1 MRVATRF
8 LSVITAAALT
18 FGVGAAVVP
27 ATAAPTGMATATAVK
42 NTVTITKLT
51 NKKVAYGKKATYK
64 PAVKTTGKIKVTSKT
79 LTVKQGTKTLYKNKS
94 SVALKAGTYKITS
107 TVKYKVGTVKST
119 TTKYWAAGTETY
131 LADNTDV
138 SCTYTKWKEDSEGW
152 VEWEALCTDVAG
164 TNYLTSGDYWDGD
177 FWDYESW
184 VDTTSSSKYAV
195 GGTWKGTLEA
205 DQYVDKAIQKSKTTS
220 TTTYGATKTKTLT
233 QTIKVTQGAKPNW
246 VWGTGGYNCPAGY
259 PVKGNQSG
267 IYHVKGGAFYSRT
280 KPEQCFTSA
289 AAAKAAGYRASKR

>member
-27 ATAAPTGMATATAVK
+27 ATAAPAGMATATAVK
-42 NTVTITKLT
+42 NTVTITKLA

-107 TVKYKVGTVKST
+107 TVKYKVGTVKTT
-119 TTKYWAAGTETY
+119 TTKYWAAGTSNY
-131 LADNTDV
+131 LVDDTDV
-138 SCTYTKWKEDSEGW
+138 TCKITKWTEDDYWDEY
-152 VEWEALCTDVAG
+152 EWESVCTDVAG
-164 TNYLTSGDYWDGD
+164 NKYLTSGDDWGEYEYW
-177 FWDYESW
+177 
-184 VDTTSSSKYAV
+184 VTSTSPSKYAV
-195 GGTWKGTLEA
+195 GGTWSGTLEG
-205 DQYVDKAIQKSKTTS
+205 DQNVPQAVEKSKNTS

-280 KPEQCFTSA
+280 KPEQCFTTA
-289 AAAKAAGYRASKR
+289 AAARAAGYRASKR

>member
-18 FGVGAAVVP
+18 FGVGAAVAP
-27 ATAAPTGMATATAVK
+27 ATAAPAGMATATAVK
-42 NTVTITKLT
+42 NTVTITKLA

-107 TVKYKVGTVKST
+107 TVKYKVGTVK
-119 TTKYWAAGTETY
+119 AGSAT
-131 LADNTDV
+131 V
-138 SCTYTKWKEDSEGW
+138 
-152 VEWEALCTDVAG
+152 V
-164 TNYLTSGDYWDGD
+164 
-177 FWDYESW
+177 
-184 VDTTSSSKYAV
+184 
-195 GGTWKGTLEA
+195 
-205 DQYVDKAIQKSKTTS
+205 
-220 TTTYGATKTKTLT
+220 YGATKTKTLT

-267 IYHVKGGAFYSRT
+267 IYHVKGGAYYSRT
-280 KPEQCFTSA
+280 KPEQCFTTA